1 MLEFV
6 FNQRAQAG
14 KTNAFIEARKI
25 TRRTLVD
32 DVVCDMM
39 KKKGERNEHL
49 TVVANLPKKDI

>member
-1 MLEFV
+1 MLEYV
-6 FNQRAQAG
+6 FNQRAEAS

-39 KKKGERNEHL
+39 KRKGRE
-49 TVVANLPKKDI
+49 TSI